1 MKLMRQ
7 VAKSLENERNDVSYE
22 CSMSKMTEL
31 KMTEVITTKD
41 LCYKEHISL
50 GIEWK
55 SSMNMQR
62 TSFGVNER
70 PLSS

>member
-7 VAKSLENERNDVSYE
+7 VAKSLENERNDVSYD

-31 KMTEVITTKD
+31 KMTDVITTKD

-50 GIEWK
+50 GIE
-55 SSMNMQR
+55 
-62 TSFGVNER
+62 
-70 PLSS
+70 